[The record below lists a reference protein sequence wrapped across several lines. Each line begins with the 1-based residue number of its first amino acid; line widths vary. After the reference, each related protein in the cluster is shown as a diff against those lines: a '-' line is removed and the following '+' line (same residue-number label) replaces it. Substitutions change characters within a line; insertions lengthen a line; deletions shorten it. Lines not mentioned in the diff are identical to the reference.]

1 MAPAPEIFPV
11 SACFFIYCGMKKY
24 LVLLILSFLVISC
37 NKGGHTPDPGPDP
50 VPVENGD
57 SKISYQLLVYSFAD
71 SNGDGIGDFRGIEQK
86 LDYFTSLG
94 VEALWLSPIHKAT
107 SYHGYDVE
115 DYASVNPEYGTEAD
129 FKALLDAAHAKGIKI
144 YLDYVLNHSS
154 KNHPWFLDATSS
166 AESPY
171 RDYYMISTDPEK
183 DVKAGKFPMM
193 SKTSYNAGEWT
204 RIATGSAASEKVKF
218 TLTLSGGKPSS
229 VRMDKVEDVSNT
241 GSQNSGVWLYYG
253 DGRMEQFYK
262 DGSECSLALSL
273 ESAWGVLLRTST
285 SDSWPVGTKYGG
297 KEGQNMLEYGKSVN
311 VYPSSSSFDPA
322 DLLLPGMSQE
332 YYLSVFGSYM
342 PDINYGAA
350 ESCEN
355 SAAFNA
361 VTQAADKW
369 IEMGV
374 DGFRLDAVKHIYHN
388 PKSDENP
395 VFLKKFYDHCNSTY
409 KAAGGKGDFYM
420 VGEHFSEPAE
430 VTPYYAGIPAFFE
443 FGFWWRLTEALNSAN
458 AQTFAATI
466 STYHNSYVQKR
477 SGAIAATK
485 LSNHD
490 EDRAGSTLGRNT
502 SKMKLAAAVLLT
514 SGGQPYIYQGEELGY
529 WGTKSGG
536 DEYVRTPMMWNADG
550 SSLADAKIRVDK
562 SMLTSAISVQ
572 TQSAS
577 DDSILALYR
586 KLGLLRK
593 EYKALG
599 EGDMTPCAVSNSS
612 VGAWYRTCGTQKLLV
627 VHNFGGSPANV
638 TLNDDMSKLIF
649 SNGSVKVSGVT
660 LSLGSY
666 SSVVFQL

>member
-1 MAPAPEIFPV
+1 
-11 SACFFIYCGMKKY
+11 MKKY

-50 VPVENGD
+50 VPVESGD

-71 SNGDGIGDFRGIEQK
+71 SNGDGIGDFKGIGQK

-94 VEALWLSPIHKAT
+94 VEALWLSPMHKAT

-166 AESPY
+166 AESEY

-204 RIATGSAASEKVKF
+204 RIATGSSSARKVKF

-229 VRMDKVEDVSNT
+229 VRMDKVETVSNT
-241 GSQNSGVWLYYG
+241 GSQDSGIWLYYG

-262 DGSECSLALSL
+262 DGGECSLALSL

-332 YYLSVFGSYM
+332 YYLSMFGSYM

-355 SAAFNA
+355 SAAFKA
-361 VTQAADKW
+361 VTEAADKW
-369 IEMGV
+369 IGMGV

-395 VFLKKFYDHCNSTY
+395 VFLKKFYDHCNSTF
-409 KAAGGKGDFYM
+409 KSAGGKGDFYM

-430 VTPYYAGIPAFFE
+430 VAPYYAGIPAFFE
-443 FGFWWRLTEALNSAN
+443 FGFWWRLVEAINSAN

-477 SGAIAATK
+477 NGAIAATK

-586 KLGLLRK
+586 RLGLLRK

-638 TLNDDMSKLIF
+638 TLSDDMSRLIF

>member
-1 MAPAPEIFPV
+1 
-11 SACFFIYCGMKKY
+11 MKKY
-24 LVLLILSFLVISC
+24 IVLLILSFLVISC
-37 NKGGHTPDPGPDP
+37 NKEGHTPDPGPDP
-50 VPVENGD
+50 VPVESGD

-71 SNGDGIGDFRGIEQK
+71 SNGDGIGDFKGIEQK

-129 FKALLDAAHAKGIKI
+129 FKALIDAAHAKGIKI

-166 AESPY
+166 AESEY

-193 SKTSYNAGEWT
+193 SKTSYNAGEWS
-204 RIATGSAASEKVKF
+204 RVATGSAKAENVKF

-229 VRMDKVEDVSNT
+229 VRMDKVESVSNS
-241 GSQNSGVWLYYG
+241 GSQNSGIWLYYG
-253 DGRMEQFYK
+253 DGKMEQFYK
-262 DGSECSLALSL
+262 DGSVYSLSLAL
-273 ESAWGVLLRTST
+273 ESDWGVLLRTST

-322 DLLLPGMSQE
+322 DLLLPGMRQE

-355 SAAFNA
+355 SAAFKA
-361 VTQAADKW
+361 VTEAADKW
-369 IEMGV
+369 IGMGV

-388 PKSDENP
+388 SKSDENP
-395 VFLKKFYDHCNSTY
+395 VFLKKFYDHCNSTF
-409 KAAGGKGDFYM
+409 KSAGGKGDFYM
-420 VGEHFSEPAE
+420 VGEHFSEPSE
-430 VTPYYAGIPAFFE
+430 VAPYYAGIPAFFE
-443 FGFWWRLTEALNSAN
+443 FGFWWRLVEAINSAN

-477 SGAIAATK
+477 NGAIAATK

-502 SKMKLAAAVLLT
+502 SKMKLAVAVLLT

-536 DEYVRTPMMWNADG
+536 DEYVRTPIMWNADG

-586 KLGLLRK
+586 RLGLLRK
-593 EYKALG
+593 EFKALG

-638 TLNDDMSKLIF
+638 TLSDDMSRLIF